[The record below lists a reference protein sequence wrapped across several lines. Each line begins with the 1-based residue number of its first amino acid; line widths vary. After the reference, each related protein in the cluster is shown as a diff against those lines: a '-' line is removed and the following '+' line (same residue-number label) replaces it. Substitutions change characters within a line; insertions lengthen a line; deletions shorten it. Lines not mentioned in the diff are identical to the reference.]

1 MEIIQATRPRD
12 VNALRAAGILFG
24 DWGTSKAYVLGLAF
38 ALAGYSSFWFIL
50 AVSILTMLVAI
61 NYIKICH
68 FYPHGGGVYASV
80 RNRSK
85 VLSLIG
91 AFFLISDYIITAAL
105 SALSA
110 FHYLGVSHE
119 EVWAI
124 IAIAAIGILNLLGPK
139 HTGSFSLWLGIPTV
153 VVVIILSLLSTYFIP
168 QAIEKLEPVSSN
180 LKENWLVFV
189 GIIVALSGIESI
201 ANTTGS
207 MKLDPGTSELNASVS
222 KTATP
227 AILAVMFEVTVFTCF
242 LGLVMNA
249 LPGLEIHQGEVS
261 APGYPNV
268 RDAMLRYM
276 AEVFGGTLLGSAFG
290 YYFSVIVSGV
300 FALLLLSAVNTA
312 MIALISLFF
321 VMTRD
326 GELPDFFQK
335 LNRFGVPHY
344 STLVALLIPI
354 FVLLFISD
362 VASLA
367 NLYAI
372 GFVGA
377 IAINLGATSTNFKLD
392 LKLWERCL
400 MLFTCLV
407 MTLIE
412 ITLFI
417 EKPHAR
423 GFVIA
428 VIGIGLLL
436 RAIVS
441 EQKERVVAENRPTQ
455 PLIEP
460 PKTPELPESPETAF
474 KESMLVAVTGIS
486 RSLDY
491 ALEEAETRNK
501 PLYILFIR
509 EQKIVTEKDGERLW
523 IDDDGACKVVDYV
536 AEKSCPAPLRFLYTI
551 TPHTTHSIIEIAKQK
566 RVHHIILGRKRDAAS
581 TILNSLRGTTI
592 REVSR
597 QLPRNIDLV
606 VIY

>member
-1 MEIIQATRPRD
+1 
-12 VNALRAAGILFG
+12 
-24 DWGTSKAYVLGLAF
+24 
-38 ALAGYSSFWFIL
+38 
-50 AVSILTMLVAI
+50 
-61 NYIKICH
+61 
-68 FYPHGGGVYASV
+68 
-80 RNRSK
+80 

-105 SALSA
+105 SAISA
-110 FHYLGVSHE
+110 FHYLGVPHE
-119 EVWAI
+119 QAWAI
-124 IAIAAIGILNLLGPK
+124 IAIAVIGILNLLGPK
-139 HTGSFSLWLGIPTV
+139 HTGSLSLWLGIPTII
-153 VVVIILSLLSTYFIP
+153 VVIILSVFSAYFIP
-168 QAIEKLEPVSSN
+168 QAVEKLEPVSSHF
-180 LKENWLVFV
+180 KENWLTFV

-207 MKLDPGTSELNASVS
+207 MKLDPGTSEANASVS
-222 KTATP
+222 KTSTP
-227 AILAVMFEVTVFTCF
+227 AILAVMLEVSIFTCF

-249 LPGLEIHQGEVS
+249 LPGLEIHNGEVS

-290 YYFSVIVSGV
+290 YYFSLIVSVV

-354 FVLLFISD
+354 FVLLVIHD

-392 LKLWERCL
+392 LKSWERFL
-400 MLFTCLV
+400 MFFTCLV

-423 GFVIA
+423 GFVIT

-441 EQKERVVAENRPTQ
+441 EQKEQVVTENRVKQ
-455 PLIEP
+455 PPVAPPAEP
-460 PKTPELPESPETAF
+460 EEPLA
-474 KESMLVAVTGIS
+474 KESILVAVTGIN
-486 RSLDY
+486 RSLDF

-509 EQKIVTEKDGERLW
+509 EQKIVTEKDSERLW
-523 IDDDGACKVVDYV
+523 VDDDGACKVVDYV
-536 AEKSCPAPLRFLYTI
+536 TEKCCPAPLRFLYTI
-551 TPHTTHSIIEIAKQK
+551 TPHTTYSIIEIAKQK
-566 RVHHIILGRKRDAAS
+566 QVHHIILGRKRGAAS
-581 TILNSLRGTTI
+581 TLLNSLRGTTI

-597 QLPRNIDLV
+597 QLPKNIDLV